1 MENNNKPQTK
11 FPQKQKQTKLNQ
23 AEVEND
29 YLIDNIP
36 YDFTN
41 MMGATSDPDIN
52 RAYDEFKKRTIY
64 IYEIERLFKNN
75 ENNSL
80 RFSANTIKIGFIDI
94 DKVLKTT
101 AAETSD
107 FTMQLNQRAST
118 NINDN
123 TIEYSMTDIKNLI
136 FQEIN
141 LLNQFKLY
149 AVSINEPLT
158 ENNID
163 NLYIINNYSQ
173 PYQNP
178 KTRSTKSITIIKI
191 KDFKTRDGYPIII
204 KLQKPLDKD
213 TKVKSITL
221 KFPKTM
227 LFGNIKVN
235 GEIDGLK
242 VSPNLLIADDNQLF
256 PLYALPIQTQPKVN
270 ILQQWFSDQILEWNI
285 AKNFINQNSILEY
298 LDIGEIIPNP
308 PSQEFKHVKKIEL
321 KNVETI
327 VTNEKN
333 QQTNIQKEMNFIF
346 SKNDESSYISAD
358 TDTSC
363 GPNCPRLLENKKWTI
378 KVAEGQ
384 ATAQTH
390 WKINE
395 IDSVVLTYDKIKPT
409 TTLGKL
415 LMDMLGYTY
424 NYQANFKGY
433 DPKYDANPDVKETPD
448 ITKLRNEFEN
458 QKPHDVINNLF
469 EQWKLDNPN
478 FINNSK
484 VKIFKQVIMML
495 SNCILSYLS
504 INKGLDD
511 DYKLLLPY
519 YFELKS
525 KPTRK
530 SSHDRWSFDNVYVV
544 LKSEYFDFTDPNN
557 IKVKNK
563 NISQNEWFKL
573 SNNQFN
579 WLSLTNNL
587 ESNNIPSLLPQDI
600 SLNNGEYGK
609 YMVKSIINNVLELLK
624 LFNSQKQ
631 YFSSWDWFNFVQ
643 KDYFSN
649 EIKFNIEK
657 EISNLHKLE
666 ISGIFGIGNYD
677 ILLET
682 ESKTININN
691 IQLFN
696 SNDETLSYINI
707 EI

>member
-11 FPQKQKQTKLNQ
+11 FPQKQTKLNQ

-101 AAETSD
+101 AVETSD

-204 KLQKPLDKD
+204 KLQKPLDKN
-213 TKVKSITL
+213 TKVIGL
-221 KFPKTM
+221 KIKAPRSM
-227 LFGNIKVN
+227 IFGNIKVL
-235 GEIDGLK
+235 GEVDNME
-242 VSPNLLIADDNQLF
+242 VYPNLFVKDKIAF
-256 PLYALPIQTQPKVN
+256 PLLSMPIETQPKVR
-270 ILQQWFSDQILEWNI
+270 ILQQWFSEQILPWNLAKQFIGQEKSVLDLIAIGGGTETRKEIINNARVTYTKLGYKVNNSPQEWPLSEEKELKDNEVWHLPWLTADFVLNI
-285 AKNFINQNSILEY
+285 ATTNKFHDIEIEIN
-298 LDIGEIIPNP
+298 DKP
-308 PSQEFKHVKKIEL
+308 P
-321 KNVETI
+321 
-327 VTNEKN
+327 
-333 QQTNIQKEMNFIF
+333 
-346 SKNDESSYISAD
+346 
-358 TDTSC
+358 
-363 GPNCPRLLENKKWTI
+363 
-378 KVAEGQ
+378 
-384 ATAQTH
+384 
-390 WKINE
+390 
-395 IDSVVLTYDKIKPT
+395 IDSLQKVLLDMLTYT
-409 TTLGKL
+409 
-415 LMDMLGYTY
+415 YTY
-424 NYQANFKGY
+424 NRNFDGVSF
-433 DPKYDANPDVKETPD
+433 DPKNVDWD
-448 ITKLRNEFEN
+448 IAKLRAKFEN
-458 QKPHDVINNLF
+458 QKPTDVITNLF
-469 EQWKLDNPN
+469 KQWELDYPN
-478 FINNSK
+478 YINFPQVKTFKK
-484 VKIFKQVIMML
+484 VVVML
-495 SNCILSYLS
+495 SKYIYSTLS
-504 INKGLDD
+504 INKGLND

-525 KPTRK
+525 NPIHSTSDKVWEFK
-530 SSHDRWSFDNVYVV
+530 NVKVV
-544 LKSEYFDFTDPNN
+544 LKSAYFDFIDINN
-557 IKVKNK
+557 IKLKNID
-563 NISQNEWFKL
+563 ISQNQLFKL
-573 SNNQFN
+573 DDNQFN
-579 WLSLTNNL
+579 WLSITNEL
-587 ESNNIPSLLPQDI
+587 ESNNIPSLIPADWTLG
-600 SLNNGEYGK
+600 NGEYGK
-609 YMVKSIINNVLELLK
+609 YFTRAIIFTNKIENALNLYGSNKSQLFSKLE
-624 LFNSQKQ
+624 F
-631 YFSSWDWFNFVQ
+631 Y
-643 KDYFSN
+643 
-649 EIKFNIEK
+649 K
-657 EISNLHKLE
+657 EISQIDNNSEFELQIENPIYNLNRIE
-666 ISGIFGIGNYD
+666 ISGIFGSGNYELTL
-677 ILLET
+677 ITNKQNIKLT
-682 ESKTININN
+682 NIN
-691 IQLFN
+691 LFDKYIEN
-696 SNDETLSYINI
+696 TSYINI

>member
-213 TKVKSITL
+213 TKVIGL
-221 KFPKTM
+221 KIKAPRSM
-227 LFGNIKVN
+227 IFGNIKVL
-235 GEIDGLK
+235 GEVDNMEVYPKLFVK
-242 VSPNLLIADDNQLF
+242 DKIAF
-256 PLYALPIQTQPKVN
+256 PLLSMPIETQPKVR
-270 ILQQWFSDQILEWNI
+270 ILQQWFSEQILPWNLAKQFIGQEKSVLDLI
-285 AKNFINQNSILEY
+285 A
-298 LDIGEIIPNP
+298 IGGGKETRKEIFNNARVTHAWLGYEMGTVWNGQWPL
-308 PSQEFKHVKKIEL
+308 KKQKEL
-321 KNVETI
+321 KDKEVWNFPGESQFYQYVA
-327 VTNEKN
+327 TNNRFDDIEIEIKDAPTVDSL
-333 QQTNIQKEMNFIF
+333 QQV
-346 SKNDESSYISAD
+346 
-358 TDTSC
+358 
-363 GPNCPRLLENKKWTI
+363 LL
-378 KVAEGQ
+378 
-384 ATAQTH
+384 
-390 WKINE
+390 
-395 IDSVVLTYDKIKPT
+395 
-409 TTLGKL
+409 
-415 LMDMLGYTY
+415 DMLTYTY
-424 NYQANFKGY
+424 NYNRNFNG
-433 DPKYDANPDVKETPD
+433 ASLITPPNEMD
-448 ITKLRNEFEN
+448 ILRAKFEN
-458 QKPHDVINNLF
+458 QKLDEVISNLF
-469 EQWKLDNPN
+469 KQWKLDYPN
-478 FINNSK
+478 YISLSQ
-484 VKIFKQVIMML
+484 VQILKQIVIML
-495 SNCILSYLS
+495 SNNIYSNMS
-504 INKGLDD
+504 INKGLNDD
-511 DYKLLLPY
+511 NKILFPY

-525 KPTRK
+525 NPIHTNKDEIWQFK
-530 SSHDRWSFDNVYVV
+530 DAKVI
-544 LKSEYFDFTDPNN
+544 LKSNYFDFTDINN
-557 IKVKNK
+557 IKLKN
-563 NISQNEWFKL
+563 NDISQNELFKL
-573 SNNQFN
+573 DDNQFN
-579 WLSLTNNL
+579 WLSITNEL
-587 ESNNIPSLLPQDI
+587 ESNNIPSLIPADWTLG
-600 SLNNGEYGK
+600 NGEYGK
-609 YMVKSIINNVLELLK
+609 YFTRVIISNNKIENALSLYGSNKSQLFSKLEFYKEVSQIDDNSEFELQIENPINNL
-624 LFNSQKQ
+624 NR
-631 YFSSWDWFNFVQ
+631 
-643 KDYFSN
+643 
-649 EIKFNIEK
+649 I
-657 EISNLHKLE
+657 E
-666 ISGIFGIGNYD
+666 ISGIFGAGNYD
-677 ILLET
+677 LILMTDKQEIKLT
-682 ESKTININN
+682 NINLFDKYNEN
-691 IQLFN
+691 I
-696 SNDETLSYINI
+696 SYINL